1 MQWKN
6 KLIVPKGVRYL
17 SQWEEF
23 SFKNFPS
30 KHIIHKQLPGCG
42 FTEFALTCP
51 ENVVLAS
58 PRKML
63 MNNKKD
69 QHGDDVYLVV
79 NQYEID
85 SDVDEDIS
93 KPIPTSNLEEKD
105 KYFMEMLQKQ
115 TEELPNLYT
124 HLYHEISQYMSRM
137 NQEGKPVK
145 IIVTYDSTYLVKQI
159 LESMGVID
167 SFWFAIDEFQSIL
180 DDSRF
185 KSTTELQV
193 LSTLQE
199 VKNVSY
205 VSATPMLD
213 KYLEQIPEFRFL
225 PYYEMDWKTMDPLRI
240 KKSNLKVRTMSS
252 VSSKISEIIKTY
264 LEGKFEKAVV
274 EREGELVEV
283 ESREAVFYVN
293 SVNHIINVIKKMG
306 LTPEQCNILCSDT
319 SYNRKRIERKL
330 GKKKGYTIG
339 SVPLKG
345 EPHKIFTFC
354 TRTVYLGADFYSTCA
369 RSFIF
374 SDSNSDCLAI
384 DISIDLYQILG
395 RERLDENPWKN
406 SAEFFYRATCDTK
419 KMTQEDFQNKINE
432 KKRKT
437 NNLLSAYMT
446 AESVVKNDLADRY
459 QYVARSLKYKE
470 DYIAVNQRKDTHELI
485 PIFNNLVMINDQR
498 TFDIQQV
505 DYADRFSVFTSITSN
520 DNLNLEKENY
530 VDEFFTQYDKLTTY
544 VDKIHCIVDY
554 LIEFPDRENSIIN
567 NLTDSDKIKQ
577 QLVVLGPE
585 RIKGL
590 SYNLTYIK
598 KAMGIT
604 IFDKTQFF
612 EEVYSKFISGQRYTK
627 KYIKEKLGELYKKMD
642 YKGTP
647 KATDLEEWFEIR
659 RCKITIDGKREEGFE
674 IIKRSNAL

>member
-6 KLIVPKGVRYL
+6 KLVVPKGVRYL
-17 SQWEEF
+17 SQWKGF
-23 SFKNFPS
+23 NFRNFPS
-30 KHIIHKQLPGCG
+30 KHIINKQLPGCG

-85 SDVDEDIS
+85 TDVDEDVS
-93 KPIPTSNLEEKD
+93 KPLPTPKLEEKD
-105 KYFMEMLQKQ
+105 KYFLEMLQKQ

-124 HLYHEISQYMSRM
+124 HLYQEISQYMERM
-137 NQEGKPVK
+137 RIQEKPAK
-145 IIVTYDSTYLVKQI
+145 IIVTYDSTYLVKRI

-167 SFWFAIDEFQSIL
+167 SFWFAIDEFQSFL

-193 LSTLQE
+193 LSTLQDI
-199 VKNVSY
+199 KNVSY

-213 KYLEQIPEFRFL
+213 KYLEQISEFRFL
-225 PYYEMDWKTMDPLRI
+225 PYYELDWKTEDPTRI

-252 VSSKISEIIKTY
+252 VGSKMEEIIQSY
-264 LEGKFEKAVV
+264 LQGKFEKAVV
-274 EREGELVEV
+274 EREENFVEV

-293 SVNHIINVIKKMG
+293 SVNHIINIIKRCN
-306 LTPEQCNILCSDT
+306 LSPDQVNILCSDT
-319 SYNRKRIERKL
+319 PYNRKRIERKL
-330 GKKKGYTIG
+330 GKKKGYSVGT
-339 SVPLKG
+339 VPLKG
-345 EPHKIFTFC
+345 EPHKMFTFC

-374 SDSNSDCLAI
+374 SDANSDCLAI

-406 SAEFFYRATCDTK
+406 SAEFFYRATCDDK
-419 KMTQEDFQNKINE
+419 KMTQEDFQKILKNKIE
-432 KKRKT
+432 KT
-437 NNLLSAYMT
+437 NNLLEAYIAT
-446 AESVVKNDLADRY
+446 PDKAKSSLSETY
-459 QYVARSLKYKE
+459 EYVAKSDKYKMN
-470 DYIAVNQRKDTHELI
+470 YVAVNKQDNGDLI
-485 PIFNNLVMINDQR
+485 PVFNNLGMINDQR
-498 TFDIQQV
+498 AFDIQQV
-505 DYADRFSVFTSITSN
+505 DYADRFSVFTSISSN
-520 DNLNLEKENY
+520 NSLDLGKENFI
-530 VDEFFTQYDKLTTY
+530 DEFFCYYDQLSTY

-554 LIEFPDRENSIIN
+554 LIEFPEREKSIIN
-567 NLTDSDKIKQ
+567 NLVDSDKIKQ
-577 QLVVLGPE
+577 QLVTLGAS

-590 SYNLTYIK
+590 SYNLTRVN

-604 IFDKTQFF
+604 IFDKTQFIK
-612 EEVYSKFISGQRYTK
+612 EVYQYFIPGQRYTK

-642 YKGTP
+642 YNGTP
-647 KATDLEEWFEIR
+647 KASDMEKWFVI
-659 RCKITIDGKREEGFE
+659 KSIQITNPTTKKRDPGFE
-674 IIKRSNAL
+674 IISKK